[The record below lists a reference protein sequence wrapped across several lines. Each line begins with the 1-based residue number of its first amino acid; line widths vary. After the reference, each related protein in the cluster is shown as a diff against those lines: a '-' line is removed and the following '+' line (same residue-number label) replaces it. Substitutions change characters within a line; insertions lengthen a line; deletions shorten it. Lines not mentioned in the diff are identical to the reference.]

1 VVEFFQTHFAFLGP
15 AYSVAYGLVNGL
27 GLRFIAVAE
36 VLAIYFVIEMAIP
49 KGRRN
54 SLAATWRGA
63 LFNATSLTFNTFLFT
78 AIYAVL
84 AREDLVPLFH
94 VDISW
99 LTKSEH
105 LPLRVLG
112 WIGAAFGIAM
122 VGDVFYYWL
131 HRAQHGVPVL
141 WRFHRVHHSIE
152 EMSAVSS
159 YHHIAEETMQYFAV
173 VIPIALFLKI
183 DAEAVPWLVT
193 TLVGTHN
200 YFIHSSMNVNIGP
213 LRYIFADNHYHRIH
227 HSLEPQHFNKNFGTA
242 TPWWDI
248 VFGTAYFPKRGEWPK
263 TGLSDVPEPRTV
275 KDYITLPFRK

>member
-1 VVEFFQTHFAFLGP
+1 VVEFVQQHFAFLGP
-15 AYSVAYGLVNGL
+15 AYSVAYGMVNGL

-36 VLAIYFVIEMAIP
+36 VLAIYFVIETVLP
-49 KGRRN
+49 KSRN
-54 SLAATWRGA
+54 SFASTWRGA

-84 AREDLVPLFH
+84 SRENLVPLFH

-99 LTKSEH
+99 LTKSEY
-105 LPLRVLG
+105 LPLQVVG
-112 WIGAAFGIAM
+112 WVAAAFGVAM
-122 VGDVFYYWL
+122 VGDIFYYWF
-131 HRAQHGVPVL
+131 HRAQHGVPFL

-159 YHHIAEETMQYFAV
+159 YHHVAEEFMQYLAV

-193 TLVGTHN
+193 TLVATHN

-227 HSLEPQHFNKNFGTA
+227 HSLEPKHFNRNFSTA
-242 TPWWDI
+242 TPLWDFL
-248 VFGTAYFPKRGEWPK
+248 FGTAYFPKGEWPK
-263 TGLSDVPEPRTV
+263 TGLAEVPEPRSV
-275 KDYITLPFRK
+275 KDYLAMPFRK